1 MARLAHKVAI
11 ENEHV
16 TADVVEVTE
25 FLHLAQKYAIR
36 GVPKTV
42 INESVEIVGNV
53 SESQFLAYIQRA
65 AESSGNGRDSNE

>member
-1 MARLAHKVAI
+1 VARLAHKMAI
-11 ENEHV
+11 ANEHV
-16 TADVVEVTE
+16 MADVVEVNE

-42 INESVEIVGNV
+42 INESVEFMGNV
-53 SESQFLAYIQRA
+53 SESQFLTYIQRA

>member
-1 MARLAHKVAI
+1 MARLAHKMAI

-16 TADVVEVTE
+16 MADVVEVNE

-42 INESVEIVGNV
+42 INESVEFVGNV
-53 SESQFLAYIQRA
+53 SESQFLAHIQRA
-65 AESSGNGRDSNE
+65 AESSDKGQDSKQ

>member
-1 MARLAHKVAI
+1 MAI

-42 INESVEIVGNV
+42 INESVEFVGNV
-53 SESQFLAYIQRA
+53 SEAQFLAHIQRA
-65 AESSGNGRDSNE
+65 AESSDKEQDSKQ